1 MADHPSGSSS
11 KRSNPPPRDI
21 DAVIFHRRR
30 TRTLKACYPCRRR
43 KVKCNRGQPCDKCS
57 DRGHPD
63 LCIYTARSP
72 ISLPV
77 RQAATTIED
86 EEGAEEELPT
96 QHRIQTIQE
105 GLYVDSLELYSSKVY
120 LGPGS
125 LPQLLAA
132 YPKLRAPNAET
143 TSPPFANDDITP
155 QVIFET
161 LCLHNSGVNFPFAVL
176 WSPDDG
182 PDKVCTA
189 LPSDDIVQ
197 RYVNQHH
204 FPPLAQR

>member
-1 MADHPSGSSS
+1 MVDHPSNARRQ
-11 KRSNPPPRDI
+11 RSNPPPRDI
-21 DAVIFHRRR
+21 DAAIFHRRR
-30 TRTLKACYPCRRR
+30 TRALKVCYPCRRR

-63 LCIYTARSP
+63 LCIYTARSS

-77 RQAATTIED
+77 RQAVTTNKND
-86 EEGAEEELPT
+86 DVNEEHLPT

-132 YPKLRAPNAET
+132 YPKLRAPNTET
-143 TSPPFANDDITP
+143 ASAHLATEDVTP
-155 QVIFET
+155 QAIFET

-176 WSPDDG
+176 WSPNDG
-182 PDKVCTA
+182 PEKVCTA
-189 LPSDDIVQ
+189 LPSDDVVQ
-197 RYVNQHH
+197 RYAKQHES
-204 FPPLAQR
+204 L